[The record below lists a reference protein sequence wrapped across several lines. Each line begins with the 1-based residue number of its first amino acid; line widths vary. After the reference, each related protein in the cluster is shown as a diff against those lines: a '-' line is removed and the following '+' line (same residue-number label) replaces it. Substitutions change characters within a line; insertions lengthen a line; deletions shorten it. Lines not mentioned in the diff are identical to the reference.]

1 MVKSL
6 KVWLGLL
13 GIVAAGWVS
22 FLSFD
27 VHVSRPYMVHE
38 AKALEGDIQV
48 ALQGVRQIVLQGLN
62 ARYSDLIVLIA
73 QLQAR
78 DETVPPTLLKEKL
91 FLECRIRE
99 EETEQKLGCVR

>member
-1 MVKSL
+1 MAKSL
-6 KVWLGLL
+6 KWWLGLP
-13 GIVAAGWVS
+13 ITFAIGWAS
-22 FLSFD
+22 FLAID
-27 VHVSRPYMVHE
+27 VHVSRPFMIHE

-48 ALQGVRQIVLQGLN
+48 ALQGVRQLVLQGLN

-78 DETVPPTLLKEKL
+78 GETVPPTLLKEKL